1 MIDER
6 EALLRAEVELGRIA
20 GEHGGGRLAIVD
32 VSEHGFGWVVH
43 YDSESFAGSGAG
55 EDSIAPTAPLI
66 VDRRDG
72 SIHPTGTEHPLE
84 HYLNDY
90 ERVRP

>member
-1 MIDER
+1 LIDER

-20 GEHGGGRLAIVD
+20 PDRGGGRLAIVD
-32 VSEHGFGWVVH
+32 VTEHGFGWVVH
-43 YDSESFAGSGAG
+43 YDTARFAESGDAA
-55 EDSIAPTAPLI
+55 DSVGPTAPLI

-72 SIHPTGTEHPLE
+72 SIHPTGMEHPLE
-84 HYLNDY
+84 HYLDEY